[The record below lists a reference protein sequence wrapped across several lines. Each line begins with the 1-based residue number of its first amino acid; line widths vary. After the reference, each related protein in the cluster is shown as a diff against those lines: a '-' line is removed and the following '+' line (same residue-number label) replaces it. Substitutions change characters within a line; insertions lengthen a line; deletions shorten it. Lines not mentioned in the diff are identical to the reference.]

1 MENALPPEDALI
13 YVMVVASAADASM
26 SDAELG
32 LIGGIV
38 RSLPAFRA
46 YEPDRLIETC
56 RTCAAILQ
64 DKDGL
69 DTVLGLV
76 AATLPPRLRE
86 TAYALACEVAA
97 ADGRLA
103 PEELGLLRRVRA
115 GLGIDRLIAT
125 AIERGAHARHQT
137 V

>member
-1 MENALPPEDALI
+1 MNGLPAEDALI

-26 SDAELG
+26 ADKELAA
-32 LIGGIV
+32 IGAIV
-38 RSLPAFRA
+38 RSLPAFAA
-46 YEPDRLIETC
+46 YDSARLIETC

-64 DKDGL
+64 EKDGL
-69 DTVLGLV
+69 DTVIGL
-76 AATLPPRLRE
+76 AARALSPNLRE
-86 TAYALACEVAA
+86 TAYALACDVAA

-115 GLGIDRLIAT
+115 GLGIERLVSA
-125 AIERGAHARHQT
+125 AIERAAHARYQR

>member
-32 LIGGIV
+32 LIGGLV
-38 RSLPAFRA
+38 RSLPAFRS
-46 YEPDRLIETC
+46 YESSRLIETC

-76 AATLPPRLRE
+76 AATLSPRLRE
-86 TAYALACEVAA
+86 TAYALACDVAA

-115 GLGIDRLIAT
+115 GLGLDRLVAT

-137 V
+137 I